1 MEQLRSLPHTADQV
15 LGEQRA
21 GEKRLIGYRL
31 HQAPPNTGIPGLT
44 AFDLWVDA
52 GTGQAHHVD
61 ITIRE
66 EGKPTHQM
74 HIQNIRSGAPI
85 DRSMF
90 DLTPPAGYTA
100 IVPPA
105 SSPAAAQNKWDLRA
119 EIGQADALVA
129 VVVPMSGSYLQASA
143 ALQQVEAYL
152 KTKGVT
158 PIGAPLGRFWSEQHW
173 ETGYPVPPGTQAEAP
188 FQVVSLPA
196 GLAASVVLNGPWGKN
211 SDSNRRWGAFLKSVI
226 EQGYQPAGPAMEIWS
241 GEDAREST
249 QSTEM
254 RMPVTKAN

>member
-1 MEQLRSLPHTADQV
+1 
-15 LGEQRA
+15 
-21 GEKRLIGYRL
+21 
-31 HQAPPNTGIPGLT
+31 
-44 AFDLWVDA
+44 
-52 GTGQAHHVD
+52 
-61 ITIRE
+61 
-66 EGKPTHQM
+66 
-74 HIQNIRSGAPI
+74 
-85 DRSMF
+85 
-90 DLTPPAGYTA
+90 
-100 IVPPA
+100 
-105 SSPAAAQNKWDLRA
+105 
-119 EIGQADALVA
+119 
-129 VVVPMSGSYLQASA
+129 
-143 ALQQVEAYL
+143 VEAYL
-152 KTKGVT
+152 KAKGVT
-158 PIGAPLGRFWSEQHW
+158 PIGPSLGRFWSEQHW